1 MVFDV
6 NYIVV
11 TFSIFDISR
20 DPSDAS
26 AYTINFI
33 IHISLYYIKFTK
45 NSGEIQLI
53 ETKIATILFHTWS
66 FYWTLR

>member
-6 NYIVV
+6 NYVV

-45 NSGEIQLI
+45 NSSWLKQKLLPYFLI
-53 ETKIATILFHTWS
+53 PDLFIG
-66 FYWTLR
+66 L